1 MKLSVFIRNQRPD
14 SLFGG
19 DKEDLISSSPFS
31 GRQSLGAPSTPS
43 SLGRGGAA
51 HGTQSREMNSLLQS
65 PFCLEVETFSNS
77 EGKG

>member
-1 MKLSVFIRNQRPD
+1 MELSVLIRKQQP
-14 SLFGG
+14 LFGG
-19 DKEDLISSSPFS
+19 DQEDLISSSPLS

-65 PFCLEVETFSNS
+65 PFCLEVETFSSS

>member
-1 MKLSVFIRNQRPD
+1 MELLSAYQEAAA
-14 SLFGG
+14 SLLFGR
-19 DKEDLISSSPFS
+19 DKEDSHFLISFS

-65 PFCLEVETFSNS
+65 LLSVW
-77 EGKG
+77 K